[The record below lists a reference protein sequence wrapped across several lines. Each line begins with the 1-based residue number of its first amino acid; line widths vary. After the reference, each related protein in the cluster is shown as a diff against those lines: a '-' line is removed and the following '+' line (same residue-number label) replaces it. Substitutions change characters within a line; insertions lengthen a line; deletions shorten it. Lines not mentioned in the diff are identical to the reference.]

1 MATPGTAKAKAK
13 GNQVPTTA
21 VPPVVISV
29 TNGVPDKGT
38 VTVNIGGTVRFDNND
53 SVAYLVRL
61 TDHDKHA
68 AIDVLLP
75 ADGSVS
81 FMTDPDAK
89 ASDEVDFDILQV
101 TMQNAAKSLPSSA
114 KGVIVA
120 SGGGGKIIIG
130 SSVTTNPPPKKASR

>member
-1 MATPGTAKAKAK
+1 MGTPATARAKAK

-38 VTVNIGGTVRFDNND
+38 VTVNIGGTIRFDNND
-53 SVAYLVRL
+53 NIDYLVRL
-61 TDHDKHA
+61 TDQKKHA
-68 AIDVLLP
+68 AVDVLLP
-75 ADGSVS
+75 AVGSVS

-89 ASDEVDFDILQV
+89 AKDEVDFDLLQA
-101 TMQNAAKSLPSSA
+101 TPNSS
-114 KGVIVA
+114 KGTIVA

-130 SSVTTNPPPKKASR
+130 PSAPTPPPAPKKSR

>member
-29 TNGVPDKGT
+29 TNGVPDKDT

-53 SVAYLVRL
+53 SVFYLVRL

-81 FMTDPDAK
+81 FMPDPDAK